1 MLWEGAVKGPFSD
14 VKSSV
19 LRSILLLEIGG
30 NIILYYV
37 KNNCRYNS
45 DICLIYAVFITDI
58 INASCKIL
66 NPVL

>member
-14 VKSSV
+14 VKSSI

-37 KNNCRYNS
+37 KNNC
-45 DICLIYAVFITDI
+45 
-58 INASCKIL
+58 
-66 NPVL
+66 